1 VRGGAGHPRL
11 STVAELRSEFLLKL
25 SAEFDEEQVLG
36 DTPLG
41 TRRIL
46 HAKRGSFLG
55 PRLRG
60 QILPGGADW
69 VLARR
74 DGIAQL
80 DIRFALRTD
89 DDELI
94 YLVAE
99 GISDI
104 APAVRR
110 RILQGEAVDPSQYD
124 FRTALKFETGA
135 QKYVWLNRLLAVGV
149 GKRTTAGMETE
160 VFAVR

>member
-1 VRGGAGHPRL
+1 M
-11 STVAELRSEFLLKL
+11 AELRSEFLLQL
-25 SAEFDEEQVLG
+25 SVEFGEEQVLG

-46 HAKRGSFLG
+46 HASGGAFFG
-55 PRLRG
+55 PLLRG
-60 QILPGGADW
+60 QVLRGGGDW

-74 DGIAQL
+74 DGVAQL

-89 DDELI
+89 DGELI
-94 YLVAE
+94 YSIAE

-104 APAVRR
+104 APALRR
-110 RILQGEAVDPSQYD
+110 RILQGEDVDPSEYY
-124 FRTALKFETGA
+124 FRTALKFQTGA

-149 GKRTTAGMETE
+149 GRRTATGMATE